1 MSTKFIPFFICSIV
15 PGFYCAFTLTPI
27 NTTVCSGSTVQ
38 FVCSATEA
46 IFVFYSLNSK
56 PIPPLPPNV
65 NISAQTFIERA
76 TIVHMSISNASA
88 NAIITCHAYLVNGTE
103 LSRATYLMVQG
114 PPSPTTNLNIIK
126 YNYSTTLLVW
136 GPPPDAQ
143 SPSLLSYAVV
153 IRNGSGAPVY
163 SETVREPQLV
173 ITTPDP
179 CSHYEAT
186 VTPMCGS
193 ITGVQT
199 SPVKLGTPPTSIS
212 HDQVH
217 TSFLYSLSPS
227 DVAVNISVPVCYYKM
242 VALSAYEMLP
252 FPSVK
257 PLPSLYKDQPTITVS
272 LPPNKHFNLT
282 ITAYNG
288 YGNTSTTV
296 VISTFDVVS
305 VSVNTSSPMRLVC
318 LFNTGSLARGCLVY
332 LTDTDTS
339 VTYCRVVWRSLDT
352 PDNLSL
358 CPSSNGPLCTGVY
371 SVEVYDIERDGSVSS
386 VPALAGEIVVV
397 ITPSITSGSPS
408 VTSSYYEPSASKTLS
423 VHPDGNNTVTGI
435 IAGLVAVSFS
445 VLLIVVMTV
454 YVDQKRK
461 KSKLKCYTS
470 DPLTTPNA
478 VYGIAAEGSNH
489 IKTADNP
496 VYGESSLQIH

>member
-1 MSTKFIPFFICSIV
+1 MSTKIIPFFICSIV
-15 PGFYCAFTLTPI
+15 PGFYC
-27 NTTVCSGSTVQ
+27 
-38 FVCSATEA
+38 
-46 IFVFYSLNSK
+46 
-56 PIPPLPPNV
+56 
-65 NISAQTFIERA
+65 
-76 TIVHMSISNASA
+76 
-88 NAIITCHAYLVNGTE
+88 
-103 LSRATYLMVQG
+103 G
-114 PPSPTTNLNIIK
+114 PPSPTTDLNIIK
-126 YNYSTTLLVW
+126 YNDSTTLLVW

-173 ITTPDP
+173 ITTPDA
-179 CSHYEAT
+179 CGHYEAT

-199 SPVKLGTPPTSIS
+199 STVKLGTPPTSIS

-227 DVAVNISVPVCYYKM
+227 DNVAVNISVPVCYYKM
-242 VALSAYEMLP
+242 VALSAYEMLS

-257 PLPSLYKDQPTITVS
+257 PLPSLYKDQPTITAS

-296 VISTFDVVS
+296 VISTFDVVC
-305 VSVNTSSPMRLVC
+305 VSVNTSSPMGLVC
-318 LFNTGSLARGCLVY
+318 LFNTGSLARGCLMY
-332 LTDTDTS
+332 LTDTD
-339 VTYCRVVWRSLDT
+339 
-352 PDNLSL
+352 
-358 CPSSNGPLCTGVY
+358 TGVY

-408 VTSSYYEPSASKTLS
+408 VTSSYYGPSASKMLS

-470 DPLTTPNA
+470 DPLTTSNA